1 MQTGICWLDF
11 TETAWAFKSAEEST
25 CRCVHTILGHTTC
38 NNMHVTY
45 TNDLA
50 NRVAWLGYAR

>member
-1 MQTGICWLDF
+1 MLDCTG
-11 TETAWAFKSAEEST
+11 TAWAFKSAEEST
-25 CRCVHTILGHTTC
+25 YRCVHTMPGYATC

-50 NRVAWLGYAR
+50 NKVAWPGYAWQNPA